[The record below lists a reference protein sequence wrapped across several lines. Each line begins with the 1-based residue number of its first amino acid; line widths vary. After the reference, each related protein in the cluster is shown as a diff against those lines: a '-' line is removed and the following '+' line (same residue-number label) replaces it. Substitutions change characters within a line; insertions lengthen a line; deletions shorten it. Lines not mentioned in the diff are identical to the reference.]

1 MSEIRVLAYCVSGEG
16 LLDLQTAVFLHPHM
30 VEGGGEREREAE
42 RQRGR
47 GEILSLLIRM
57 LISSWGLHPHDLI

>member
-30 VEGGGEREREAE
+30 VEGGGRRK
-42 RQRGR
+42 RGR
-47 GEILSLLIRM
+47 EGEILSLLIWM

>member
-30 VEGGGEREREAE
+30 VEGGGGRERE

-47 GEILSLLIRM
+47 EGERERSFLFL
-57 LISSWGLHPHDLI
+57 

>member
-30 VEGGGEREREAE
+30 VEGGGRRKRGREGERERQEW
-42 RQRGR
+42 
-47 GEILSLLIRM
+47 I
-57 LISSWGLHPHDLI
+57 W

>member
-30 VEGGGEREREAE
+30 VEGGGRRKRGREGERER
-42 RQRGR
+42 GR
-47 GEILSLLIRM
+47 DPF
-57 LISSWGLHPHDLI
+57 SSYKDANFIMGTSPS